1 MVVTHAP
8 ERIIYVYLQYR
19 IGVRLPLRMRHPAA
33 RRQVLVPS
41 PRNKGAG
48 SESASRESLTRGL
61 RGSNPTPMGI
71 AQRSHGYRPDRA
83 DGRGG
88 LLRRNDHTAAT
99 QPIPVG
105 STESA
110 GGRIAHSMQP
120 VCPEQRQGG
129 GVVTS
134 GSFDFGSLPHSKPI
148 TAFLE
153 KNSRII
159 LARSSTKAFAQC
171 VLLTDT
177 GTPRRVP
184 VPRTAC
190 PDLAQ
195 QAPSFRCP

>member
-1 MVVTHAP
+1 M
-8 ERIIYVYLQYR
+8 
-19 IGVRLPLRMRHPAA
+19 RLPLRMRHPAA

-48 SESASRESLTRGL
+48 GESASRESLTRGL
-61 RGSNPTPMGI
+61 RGSNPTPMGK
-71 AQRSHGYRPDRA
+71 AQRCHWDRPDRA
-83 DGRGG
+83 DGRAG
-88 LLRRNDHTAAT
+88 LLRRDDHAAAT
-99 QPIPVG
+99 QPVPVG
-105 STESA
+105 GTESA
-110 GGRIAHSMQP
+110 GGRIADAMQS
-120 VCPEQRQGG
+120 VRPEHRWGG

-177 GTPRRVP
+177 GTPRKVP

-190 PDLAQ
+190 PDLALR
-195 QAPSFRCP
+195 APSIRFP